1 MIIPKTALSYT
12 GIFASKPLY
21 AFIALSGP
29 SEMTAAAA
37 FAAAS
42 TTRSMT
48 ARVSGS
54 NLARL
59 ADAELA
65 HGEIDIVLDYDKVG
79 RSRVMVLDD
88 RRDRLAREVH
98 EGLGLYKQ
106 DALARKSRP
115 RHEAL
120 ELPLLLPDRTTLG
133 GNAVND
139 FETYRVRS
147 ISVLRTRVP
156 KSDYDLQPF
165 NPSTFQLFN
174 LTHD

>member
-1 MIIPKTALSYT
+1 M
-12 GIFASKPLY
+12 
-21 AFIALSGP
+21 
-29 SEMTAAAA
+29 
-37 FAAAS
+37 
-42 TTRSMT
+42 
-48 ARVSGS
+48 
-54 NLARL
+54 
-59 ADAELA
+59 
-65 HGEIDIVLDYDKVG
+65 DYDKVG

-115 RHEAL
+115 RHETL